1 MAAAEAEAFSIR
13 GFAARMRAV
22 DAAKCWPFGGSE
34 DGDSETPQLPPMDP
48 TPRSRWWADE
58 LAALRALPGVCAAG
72 GDFAVGGGMGDGLG
86 KATKRK
92 GSRGSGG
99 AERAKRRRRALQYS
113 LFLKHKERTSKLQPA
128 SRLLQHML
136 HKGLLRKRKGCTI
149 PTLRELVMRKKL
161 QERQDQMST
170 HRNSLKK
177 QSVRGMDHERSIKIS
192 RPTDYPVNL
201 GCEVVKHVA
210 CPPKDDIFGDLP
222 LLESS
227 KVMFHTGVDILP
239 TIIEDSFVENQNG
252 PDAISETE
260 PLELMPIADISK
272 QTSPPFED
280 SVKKEQS
287 PDKGSTCILLND
299 AGRNHSSSAEFD
311 GLLNHASVTMA
322 KTSLPEMQLK
332 STDVPALSSYCNE
345 GAKSGTS
352 NCAHGR
358 FYTNTDCF
366 QEMER
371 PGTSSVAVRTRTEAI
386 KKEDAAIHGVNNA
399 SVTMA
404 KTSLPETQLES
415 THVPALSSCSEAVR
429 TRTEAIK
436 KEDAAVHGVNNAS
449 VAMEKTSLPETQL
462 ESTHVP
468 ALSSY
473 CNDGAKSCPS
483 NHPQGCFYTNTNCFQ
498 EMKRPGTS
506 SAAVR
511 IITAAVTEDRD
522 ATVHGPNNTSVT
534 MAKTCLPE
542 MQLKSTHVPGLSSYC
557 TDGAKSGSSNHPQDR
572 FYTNTNCFQEM
583 ERPAT
588 SSAAVRTRT
597 EAVAEDRDAAGHGLN
612 NVSVTM
618 AKTCL
623 PEMQLKSTHGPVLSS
638 YSKDGAK
645 SGSSNHPQG
654 HFYTN
659 TSLFQEMTRPGTS
672 SMSVRTRTEAIEKDR
687 DAAVHG
693 KKSTGISGRP
703 EYHPSGEGNL
713 SSSIMSQ
720 RTVNAGI
727 NADGMSSCRSMP
739 AQEYAPASVPCK
751 VASNV
756 YHESRKSVDT
766 CTALSMDDQGSWYSK
781 NYSGRSPASISL
793 PFMELPGLEKME
805 ISSYDPRTG
814 ENNFMNGRSMNIVRC
829 QQQKQVSGMTST
841 MQSQNKIGFSDS
853 QAGKKAQDGFV
864 RRDNCHSYQPTMR
877 LMGKTVSLCK
887 DSMEQEVPTTGK
899 WIDKNV
905 IGDRPPSV
913 SCQLPPKKVFP
924 YQDSVIPRTH
934 VHESSDT
941 LPRIPNST
949 FAEARPI
956 VSDAQNH
963 RLTQT
968 NIVSSAVKDYTWNS
982 GSQFGRQAQVNKEYV
997 ISNSRTRHMELSQ
1010 PPELIS
1016 IHRNQYL
1023 HLGNPASS
1031 MYAEEHTFVGSAVNR
1046 SSPSF
1051 PQWSL
1056 NTSMQGKYQNP
1067 TSLVYEDP
1075 RSVRTHQPPC
1085 QVPGANL
1092 FSASNI
1098 SFHDYGTKNAES
1110 RNSYQRAHP
1119 SLPSSAASKFHDYCT
1134 KNVDSRYSYQGAH
1147 PSLSTSVASKSIWAS
1162 KSTRDVL
1169 NIDGRKGVSLVDER
1183 SKRPGCADNVSQQ
1196 PAKRQLV
1203 ADKPELT
1210 SSMFPC
1216 MEKYSFG
1223 WSVNDTVGP
1232 RMLDFSNKNSRTC
1245 HTNIKK

>member
-1 MAAAEAEAFSIR
+1 MLTCSTECRR

-34 DGDSETPQLPPMDP
+34 DGDTETPQLPPMDP

-58 LAALRALPGVCAAG
+58 LAAARARPGVCAAG

-99 AERAKRRRRALQYS
+99 VERAKRRRRALQYS

-128 SRLLQHML
+128 SRLLQRML

-352 NCAHGR
+352 NCAQGR

-449 VAMEKTSLPETQL
+449 ITMEKTSLPETQL

-522 ATVHGPNNTSVT
+522 ATVHCPNNTSVT

-557 TDGAKSGSSNHPQDR
+557 NDGAKSGSSNHPQDR

-659 TSLFQEMTRPGTS
+659 TSRFQEMTRPGTS

-713 SSSIMSQ
+713 SSSVMSQ

-739 AQEYAPASVPCK
+739 AQEYVPASIPCK

-766 CTALSMDDQGSWYSK
+766 CTSLSMDDQGSWYSK
-781 NYSGRSPASISL
+781 NYPGRSPASISL

-829 QQQKQVSGMTST
+829 QQPKQVSGMTST

-853 QAGKKAQDGFV
+853 QAGKKAPDGFV

-924 YQDSVIPRTH
+924 YQDSVIPRTR

-949 FAEARPI
+949 FAARPI

-963 RLTQT
+963 RLPQT
-968 NIVSSAVKDYTWNS
+968 NVVSSAVKDYTWNS
-982 GSQFGRQAQVNKEYV
+982 GSQFGRQAQLNKEYV
-997 ISNSRTRHMELSQ
+997 IGKSRTRELSQ
-1010 PPELIS
+1010 PPELS

-1046 SSPSF
+1046 SSPSY

>member
-557 TDGAKSGSSNHPQDR
+557 TDGAKSGSSNHIR
-572 FYTNTNCFQEM
+572 
-583 ERPAT
+583 RI
-588 SSAAVRTRT
+588 
-597 EAVAEDRDAAGHGLN
+597 
-612 NVSVTM
+612 VSTQTQT
-618 AKTCL
+618 A
-623 PEMQLKSTHGPVLSS
+623 
-638 YSKDGAK
+638 
-645 SGSSNHPQG
+645 
-654 HFYTN
+654 
-659 TSLFQEMTRPGTS
+659 
-672 SMSVRTRTEAIEKDR
+672 
-687 DAAVHG
+687 
-693 KKSTGISGRP
+693 
-703 EYHPSGEGNL
+703 
-713 SSSIMSQ
+713 
-720 RTVNAGI
+720 
-727 NADGMSSCRSMP
+727 
-739 AQEYAPASVPCK
+739 
-751 VASNV
+751 
-756 YHESRKSVDT
+756 SRK
-766 CTALSMDDQGSWYSK
+766 W
-781 NYSGRSPASISL
+781 
-793 PFMELPGLEKME
+793 
-805 ISSYDPRTG
+805 
-814 ENNFMNGRSMNIVRC
+814 
-829 QQQKQVSGMTST
+829 
-841 MQSQNKIGFSDS
+841 
-853 QAGKKAQDGFV
+853 
-864 RRDNCHSYQPTMR
+864 
-877 LMGKTVSLCK
+877 K
-887 DSMEQEVPTTGK
+887 DLLLVQ
-899 WIDKNV
+899 
-905 IGDRPPSV
+905 RP
-913 SCQLPPKKVFP
+913 
-924 YQDSVIPRTH
+924 
-934 VHESSDT
+934 
-941 LPRIPNST
+941 
-949 FAEARPI
+949 
-956 VSDAQNH
+956 
-963 RLTQT
+963 
-968 NIVSSAVKDYTWNS
+968 
-982 GSQFGRQAQVNKEYV
+982 
-997 ISNSRTRHMELSQ
+997 
-1010 PPELIS
+1010 
-1016 IHRNQYL
+1016 
-1023 HLGNPASS
+1023 
-1031 MYAEEHTFVGSAVNR
+1031 
-1046 SSPSF
+1046 
-1051 PQWSL
+1051 
-1056 NTSMQGKYQNP
+1056 
-1067 TSLVYEDP
+1067 
-1075 RSVRTHQPPC
+1075 
-1085 QVPGANL
+1085 
-1092 FSASNI
+1092 
-1098 SFHDYGTKNAES
+1098 
-1110 RNSYQRAHP
+1110 
-1119 SLPSSAASKFHDYCT
+1119 
-1134 KNVDSRYSYQGAH
+1134 
-1147 PSLSTSVASKSIWAS
+1147 
-1162 KSTRDVL
+1162 
-1169 NIDGRKGVSLVDER
+1169 
-1183 SKRPGCADNVSQQ
+1183 
-1196 PAKRQLV
+1196 
-1203 ADKPELT
+1203 
-1210 SSMFPC
+1210 
-1216 MEKYSFG
+1216 
-1223 WSVNDTVGP
+1223 
-1232 RMLDFSNKNSRTC
+1232 
-1245 HTNIKK
+1245 

>member
-1 MAAAEAEAFSIR
+1 MLTCSTECRR

-22 DAAKCWPFGGSE
+22 DAARCWPFGGSE
-34 DGDSETPQLPPMDP
+34 DDNSETPKLPPMAP

-58 LAALRALPGVCAAG
+58 LAALRARPAVCAAG
-72 GDFAVGGGMGDGLG
+72 GDFAVGGGMEDDLG
-86 KATKRK
+86 KAKKRK

-99 AERAKRRRRALQYS
+99 AERAKRRRRALQS
-113 LFLKHKERTSKLQPA
+113 SFFLKHKERTSKLQPA
-128 SRLLQHML
+128 SRLLQRMF

-149 PTLRELVMRKKL
+149 PTLRELIMRKKL

-272 QTSPPFED
+272 QTSPPLED

-299 AGRNHSSSAEFD
+299 AGRSHSSPAEFD

-332 STDVPALSSYCNE
+332 STNVPALSSYCNE

-352 NCAHGR
+352 NCAQGR
-358 FYTNTDCF
+358 FNTNTDCF

-371 PGTSSVAVRTRTEAI
+371 PGTSSVAVRTRTEAV

-404 KTSLPETQLES
+404 KTSLPEMQLES
-415 THVPALSSCSEAVR
+415 THVPALSSCSEAMR

-449 VAMEKTSLPETQL
+449 VTMAKTNLPETQL
-462 ESTHVP
+462 KSTHVP

-473 CNDGAKSCPS
+473 CNDGAKPCPS
-483 NHPQGCFYTNTNCFQ
+483 NHPQGSFYINTNCFQ
-498 EMKRPGTS
+498 EMNRPGTS

-511 IITAAVTEDRD
+511 TITAAVTEDRD

-542 MQLKSTHVPGLSSYC
+542 MQLKSTHVPGLSSHC
-557 TDGAKSGSSNHPQDR
+557 NDGAKSGSSNHPQDR

-612 NVSVTM
+612 NISVTM

-659 TSLFQEMTRPGTS
+659 TSRFQEMTRPGTS
-672 SMSVRTRTEAIEKDR
+672 SMDVRTRTEAIEKDR

-693 KKSTGISGRP
+693 KKSTGISGRLVP
-703 EYHPSGEGNL
+703 TEYHPSGEGNL
-713 SSSIMSQ
+713 SSSVMSQ
-720 RTVNAGI
+720 RTVNVGI

-739 AQEYAPASVPCK
+739 AQEYVPASIPCK
-751 VASNV
+751 VASNA
-756 YHESRKSVDT
+756 YHESRKSVDA
-766 CTALSMDDQGSWYSK
+766 CTSLSMDDQGSWYSK
-781 NYSGRSPASISL
+781 NYPGHSPASITL

-829 QQQKQVSGMTST
+829 QQQKQVIGMTST

-853 QAGKKAQDGFV
+853 QAGKKGPDGFV

-887 DSMEQEVPTTGK
+887 GSMEQEVPTTGK

-905 IGDRPPSV
+905 IGDRPSSV

-924 YQDSVIPRTH
+924 YQDSVIPRTR

-956 VSDAQNH
+956 ANDAQNH
-963 RLTQT
+963 RLPQT
-968 NIVSSAVKDYTWNS
+968 NISSAVKDYTWNS
-982 GSQFGRQAQVNKEYV
+982 GSQFGRQAQGNKEYV
-997 ISNSRTRHMELSQ
+997 IGNSRTRHMELSQ
-1010 PPELIS
+1010 PPELIG

-1085 QVPGANL
+1085 QVPGENL

-1232 RMLDFSNKNSRTC
+1232 RMLDFSNKNSRAC

>member
-659 TSLFQEMTRPGTS
+659 TSRFQEMTRPGTS

>member
-1 MAAAEAEAFSIR
+1 
-13 GFAARMRAV
+13 
-22 DAAKCWPFGGSE
+22 
-34 DGDSETPQLPPMDP
+34 
-48 TPRSRWWADE
+48 
-58 LAALRALPGVCAAG
+58 
-72 GDFAVGGGMGDGLG
+72 
-86 KATKRK
+86 
-92 GSRGSGG
+92 
-99 AERAKRRRRALQYS
+99 
-113 LFLKHKERTSKLQPA
+113 
-128 SRLLQHML
+128 
-136 HKGLLRKRKGCTI
+136 
-149 PTLRELVMRKKL
+149 
-161 QERQDQMST
+161 
-170 HRNSLKK
+170 
-177 QSVRGMDHERSIKIS
+177 
-192 RPTDYPVNL
+192 
-201 GCEVVKHVA
+201 
-210 CPPKDDIFGDLP
+210 
-222 LLESS
+222 
-227 KVMFHTGVDILP
+227 
-239 TIIEDSFVENQNG
+239 
-252 PDAISETE
+252 
-260 PLELMPIADISK
+260 
-272 QTSPPFED
+272 
-280 SVKKEQS
+280 
-287 PDKGSTCILLND
+287 
-299 AGRNHSSSAEFD
+299 
-311 GLLNHASVTMA
+311 
-322 KTSLPEMQLK
+322 
-332 STDVPALSSYCNE
+332 
-345 GAKSGTS
+345 
-352 NCAHGR
+352 
-358 FYTNTDCF
+358 
-366 QEMER
+366 
-371 PGTSSVAVRTRTEAI
+371 
-386 KKEDAAIHGVNNA
+386 
-399 SVTMA
+399 
-404 KTSLPETQLES
+404 
-415 THVPALSSCSEAVR
+415 
-429 TRTEAIK
+429 
-436 KEDAAVHGVNNAS
+436 
-449 VAMEKTSLPETQL
+449 
-462 ESTHVP
+462 
-468 ALSSY
+468 
-473 CNDGAKSCPS
+473 
-483 NHPQGCFYTNTNCFQ
+483 
-498 EMKRPGTS
+498 
-506 SAAVR
+506 
-511 IITAAVTEDRD
+511 
-522 ATVHGPNNTSVT
+522 
-534 MAKTCLPE
+534 
-542 MQLKSTHVPGLSSYC
+542 
-557 TDGAKSGSSNHPQDR
+557 
-572 FYTNTNCFQEM
+572 M